1 MQQRTIFYCKFE
13 PKRTGTHFVS
23 DFPDCLPTT
32 TVPPQKQILHRGPQP
47 RRVNTTTTLLVAR
60 AGTQTCSR
68 VHSVCRRRHASHLP
82 ALMSLLQ
89 SRACT
94 LSAELL
100 PTPSKILP
108 HLWVDT
114 DFLWRV
120 TCHGQSTPRNR
131 FALTPTWNQDTLN
144 PINLLVQTNEIAAI
158 SMAQLYECAAVI
170 SKTAIFF
177 SYTCLYS

>member
-1 MQQRTIFYCKFE
+1 MSQNYPIEFLLKTEWVESSSPCPPYLCSLDVQQRTIFYCKFE

-60 AGTQTCSR
+60 ARTQTCSR
-68 VHSVCRRRHASHLP
+68 VRSVCRRRHASHLP

-114 DFLWRV
+114 DFL
-120 TCHGQSTPRNR
+120 
-131 FALTPTWNQDTLN
+131 
-144 PINLLVQTNEIAAI
+144 
-158 SMAQLYECAAVI
+158 
-170 SKTAIFF
+170 
-177 SYTCLYS
+177 